1 MLPSTHSVRLFV
13 AIILAIPAV
22 GLLVVVAPLIIL
34 LSTPC
39 LAILV
44 RRKRSLFPVF
54 TDDSARRSN
63 DDGVRR
69 QHVLLQHA
77 VITGGSSGIGL
88 SIAEELAK
96 RNCHHIT
103 LLARKEGQLA
113 DAKKKVEQ
121 VAAEAD
127 STTKVRTVSVDVIDL
142 PKLQAQVEG
151 ICNQAAGGAPTL
163 LFGCAGISIPNT
175 FEDLSSS
182 DFRVQV
188 DVNYLGSV
196 NTVKAFLP
204 SMSSQTHIGGN
215 IILISSM
222 AGQIGTFGF
231 SAYSPTKFALRG
243 FAESLSMELAAK
255 KDAHV
260 NICLA
265 YPPDT
270 NTPGLMEENKT
281 KPEECKM
288 ISGTAGL
295 WEPEVVGNKIVKA
308 ALSHNPS
315 FDIYFGLDG
324 WMLSAVAAGMSPV
337 TSLFDA
343 ICQISLMGLL
353 RLISYFI

>member
-1 MLPSTHSVRLFV
+1 MSNGRPGKNDAITKKNMLPMTHSVRLVV
-13 AIILAIPAV
+13 AVVLAIPAV

-34 LSTPC
+34 LSAPS

-54 TDDSARRSN
+54 TDDSARRRSN
-63 DDGVRR
+63 DGGESVKR

-96 RNCHHIT
+96 RNCQHIT

-113 DAKKKVEQ
+113 DARKRVEQ

-142 PKLQAQVEG
+142 QTLQAKVKG

-204 SMSSQTHIGGN
+204 SMSCRNHMGGN
-215 IILISSM
+215 IILTSSM
-222 AGQIGTFGF
+222 AGQLGTFGY
-231 SAYSPTKFALRG
+231 SAYSPTKYALRG

-288 ISGTAGL
+288 ISETAGV
-295 WEPEVVGNKIVKA
+295 WEPEV
-308 ALSHNPS
+308 
-315 FDIYFGLDG
+315 
-324 WMLSAVAAGMSPV
+324 
-337 TSLFDA
+337 
-343 ICQISLMGLL
+343 
-353 RLISYFI
+353 